1 MRFLHKK
8 IIFIFAMFLSQFI
21 SSDLSKL
28 NVPEGFEISVFNAEI
43 NNPRQMVEGAD
54 YIFVGSRSAG
64 NVYAIKKDNSTESLV
79 LLEDLNAPSGVA
91 LHEGNLYIAEV
102 DKILVIKNI
111 EQRMELGTGLV
122 AEIFFDALPRKDMWN
137 PMRKGWHG
145 WKWIDFG
152 PDGNLY
158 IAEGVPCNVCDE
170 DDERFGTILKLS
182 DNNLS
187 IYADGVRNSVG
198 FDWHPTSGEMYFTDN
213 GRDWMGD
220 DIPPCELNRVQYE
233 GEHFGFPYVHGS
245 DVKDDGFKL
254 PEGFEFSKPVWNFQA
269 HTAPI
274 GMKFYDGTMFPD
286 RYKNGIFVAQHG
298 SWNRPAGKVGYRVLF
313 MKTNNGLVE
322 SSEVFIDGW
331 LEGEISWGAPAAP
344 LVLKDGS
351 MLISDDRSNQIFKV
365 TYKNTKN

>member
-1 MRFLHKK
+1 
-8 IIFIFAMFLSQFI
+8 
-21 SSDLSKL
+21 
-28 NVPEGFEISVFNAEI
+28 
-43 NNPRQMVEGAD
+43 
-54 YIFVGSRSAG
+54 
-64 NVYAIKKDNSTESLV
+64 
-79 LLEDLNAPSGVA
+79 
-91 LHEGNLYIAEV
+91 
-102 DKILVIKNI
+102 
-111 EQRMELGTGLV
+111 
-122 AEIFFDALPRKDMWN
+122 
-137 PMRKGWHG
+137 MRKGWHG

-365 TYKNTKN
+365 SYKNTKN

>member
-8 IIFIFAMFLSQFI
+8 IIFISILFLSQFI
-21 SSDLSKL
+21 SSDLAKL
-28 NVPEGFEISVFNAEI
+28 NVPEGFEISVFNNEI
-43 NNPRQMVEGAD
+43 VNPRQMVEGDD

-64 NVYAIKKDNSTESLV
+64 NVYAIKKDNSSKSIL
-79 LLEDLNAPSGVA
+79 LLEGLNLPNGVA
-91 LHEGNLYIAEV
+91 LHEGNLYIAEI
-102 DKILVIKNI
+102 DKILVINNI
-111 EQRMELGTGLV
+111 EQRMSLGTSFV
-122 AEIFFDALPRKDMWN
+122 AEVFFDDLPRNGMWN
-137 PMRKGWHG
+137 PMKRGWHG

-152 PDGNLY
+152 PDRNLY

-170 DDERFGTILKLS
+170 EDERFGTILKLS

-198 FDWHPTSGEMYFTDN
+198 FDWHPITGEMYFTDN

-220 DIPPCELNRVQYE
+220 DIPPCELNKVEYE
-233 GEHFGFPYVHGS
+233 GEHFGFPYIHGA
-245 DVKDDGFKL
+245 DVEDDGFKI

-269 HTAPI
+269 HTAPV
-274 GMKFYDGTMFPD
+274 GMKFYNGSMFPD

-313 MKTNNGLVE
+313 LKTNDGLVE

-331 LEGEISWGAPAAP
+331 LEGETSWGAPAAP
-344 LVLKDGS
+344 LVLRDGS